1 MEIFGIADY
10 KSQVKNKNNY
20 KKSKWRIQYG
30 QNEKSVL
37 FMYKFYT

>member
-10 KSQVKNKNNY
+10 KSEIKNKKNY

-30 QNEKSVL
+30 GQNEKFDL
-37 FMYKFYT
+37 PLKIC